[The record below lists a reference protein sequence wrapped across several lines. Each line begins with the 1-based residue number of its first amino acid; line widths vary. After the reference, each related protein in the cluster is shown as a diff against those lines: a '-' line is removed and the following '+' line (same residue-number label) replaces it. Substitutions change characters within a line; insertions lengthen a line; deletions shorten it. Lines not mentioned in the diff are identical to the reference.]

1 MLKYTHFAKYLV
13 AVGFGMA
20 LGWWASLV
28 NRDTPATAESEPT
41 PLRQSATKS
50 ANSSTLQ
57 RSPTNPLT
65 QKLSELE
72 NIRNLAE
79 PGKPN
84 SALINH
90 LRKVLST
97 SWEGDRERDWGL
109 FMAAMRPEDAEG
121 VRLLFREADSEGRW
135 YDTEFRQFWT
145 MWGELD
151 GQRAIEYALQNEE
164 NPNPVVIRSLKGWAS
179 KDSAAALAW
188 AEANGGTN
196 EKTTALDGMGDSNV
210 DNLLAYLDAHPQ
222 DPNHDSALANIPHK
236 LTYQR
241 GIAATIEWS
250 NQLCARTDLAPEVKQ
265 RTLET
270 VLELSGRGGPAGL
283 IKYIETSTEKPDTP
297 RAGQIIANWMGDF
310 PERGIALLDEFPE
323 ESPARFAGSKQLLE
337 GWINKDVASSSIW
350 LKAHPDHPGFIF
362 GAKQLARQL
371 EQSDPAAAAAWK
383 QAGEQSQYRRQGTGG
398 DAKTIP
404 KR

>member
-13 AVGFGMA
+13 SVGFGMA

-121 VRLLFREADSEGRW
+121 VRLLFREADREGLSPLW
-135 YDTEFRQFWT
+135 Q
-145 MWGELD
+145 
-151 GQRAIEYALQNEE
+151 
-164 NPNPVVIRSLKGWAS
+164 
-179 KDSAAALAW
+179 
-188 AEANGGTN
+188 
-196 EKTTALDGMGDSNV
+196 
-210 DNLLAYLDAHPQ
+210 
-222 DPNHDSALANIPHK
+222 
-236 LTYQR
+236 
-241 GIAATIEWS
+241 
-250 NQLCARTDLAPEVKQ
+250 TD
-265 RTLET
+265 
-270 VLELSGRGGPAGL
+270 
-283 IKYIETSTEKPDTP
+283 
-297 RAGQIIANWMGDF
+297 AGQ
-310 PERGIALLDEFPE
+310 
-323 ESPARFAGSKQLLE
+323 
-337 GWINKDVASSSIW
+337 
-350 LKAHPDHPGFIF
+350 
-362 GAKQLARQL
+362 GA
-371 EQSDPAAAAAWK
+371 
-383 QAGEQSQYRRQGTGG
+383 
-398 DAKTIP
+398 
-404 KR
+404 